1 MPRFFLHIKDGTY
14 LIRDE
19 EGVELPSAAHAR
31 AEALASARDLCADA
45 IRAGKDITA
54 DAYVIADE
62 NGSHLTFMP
71 FAEAL
76 PRRLRRE

>member
-1 MPRFFLHIKDGTY
+1 MPRFYLHIKDGSY

-19 EGVELPSAAHAR
+19 EGVDLPSAAHAR
-31 AEALASARDLCADA
+31 AEALASARDLCANA

-62 NGSHLTFMP
+62 NGSHLIFMP

-76 PRRLRRE
+76 PGRLRRE